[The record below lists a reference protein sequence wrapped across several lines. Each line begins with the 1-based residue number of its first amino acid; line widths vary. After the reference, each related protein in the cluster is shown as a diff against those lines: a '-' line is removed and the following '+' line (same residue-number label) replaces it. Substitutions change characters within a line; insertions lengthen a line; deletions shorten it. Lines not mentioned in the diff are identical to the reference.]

1 MQMKRNLSQAKQET
15 LPVWEGF
22 LPIKKNV
29 FCGTAGAGFEPADPG
44 YEPGMHANASPAIFT
59 SPKTGLKVLKIRR
72 NTQIEDSFADRNAK
86 TRKNT
91 YEQ

>member
-44 YEPGMHANASPAIFT
+44 YEPGMYANASPK
-59 SPKTGLKVLKIRR
+59 S
-72 NTQIEDSFADRNAK
+72 EAK
-86 TRKNT
+86 RA
-91 YEQ
+91 

>member
-44 YEPGMHANASPAIFT
+44 YEPGMYANASPTIFANLQNGAW
-59 SPKTGLKVLKIRR
+59 SSQNVPK
-72 NTQIEDSFADRNAK
+72 
-86 TRKNT
+86 
-91 YEQ
+91 YEN

>member
-29 FCGTAGAGFEPADPG
+29 FFGTAGAGFEPADPG
-44 YEPGMHANASPAIFT
+44 YEPGMYTIASPDGRKGPIGLMEAPLRNGGSQDFRGSRIR
-59 SPKTGLKVLKIRR
+59 TG
-72 NTQIEDSFADRNAK
+72 D
-86 TRKNT
+86 TRV
-91 YEQ
+91 